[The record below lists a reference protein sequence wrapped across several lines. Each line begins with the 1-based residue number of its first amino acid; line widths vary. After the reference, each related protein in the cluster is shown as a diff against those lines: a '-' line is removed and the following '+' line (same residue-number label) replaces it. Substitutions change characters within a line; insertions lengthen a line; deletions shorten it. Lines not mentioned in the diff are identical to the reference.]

1 MTKETKITKKDIL
14 AAIRVL
20 VEDQNLEIPI
30 RDVTV
35 VTDDILNYVDTTVA
49 QIDAKNAK
57 ARERAAEKR
66 AEGDDLA
73 NKIADALT
81 DEYQSIPALIEK
93 LNIEDLTPGK
103 VTARL
108 TQLVKADRAHKSK
121 IKVGDR
127 TLNGYAVGP
136 APIVEDAVVE

>member
-35 VTDDILNYVDTTVA
+35 VTSDILNYVDTTVA

-108 TQLVKADRAHKSK
+108 AQLVKANKCHKSK

-127 TLNGYAVGP
+127 TLNGYAAGP
-136 APIVEDAVVE
+136 ASEE

>member
-1 MTKETKITKKDIL
+1 MTKETKVTKKDVL
-14 AAIRVL
+14 AAVRAI
-20 VEDQNLEIPI
+20 VENQNYEIPVGN
-30 RDVTV
+30 VTV
-35 VTDDILNYVDTTVA
+35 ITDDILNYVDTTVA

-108 TQLVKADRAHKSK
+108 TQLVKTDRAHKSK

-127 TLNGYAVGP
+127 TLNGYAAGP
-136 APIVEDAVVE
+136 APELAEATE

>member
-1 MTKETKITKKDIL
+1 MTKETKVTKKDVL
-14 AAIRVL
+14 AAVRAI
-20 VEDQNLEIPI
+20 VENQNYEIPVGN
-30 RDVTV
+30 VTV

-108 TQLVKADRAHKSK
+108 TQLVKTDRAHKSK

-127 TLNGYAVGP
+127 TLNGYAAGP
-136 APIVEDAVVE
+136 APDLTEATE